1 MLATFDRHLKERD
14 YMYSITRDWEFYQS
28 KLVLE
33 GKVKHLRQ
41 LGKGTRPNAAS
52 ALTSNEEGNTMD
64 SKNSRRFQSRSY
76 FSDDVVE
83 SN

>member
-14 YMYSITRDWEFYQS
+14 YMYSITRDREFYQS

-41 LGKGTRPNAAS
+41 PGKGTPNAAS
-52 ALTSNEEGNTMD
+52 ALTSKEEEILWTARTLGDSSPGVTSQTM
-64 SKNSRRFQSRSY
+64 
-76 FSDDVVE
+76 
-83 SN
+83 